1 MATRSAA
8 QRRPRPTSNA
18 LKSRTRFG
26 EPDWTIFGQNPKER
40 RCQNISVPAAASLE
54 VIGFI
59 HASNTSG
66 REKKNFCFGQ
76 HAAIIFPRAR
86 IFRAITAR
94 DGEASQQRESTPPS
108 RLSLVLN
115 ILRKTFSY
123 KCPVGSPAFTGRI
136 PSTLGFRNCNCSEG
150 K

>member
-26 EPDWTIFGQNPKER
+26 EPDWTIFG
-40 RCQNISVPAAASLE
+40 VPTAASLE

-66 REKKNFCFGQ
+66 REKKNFCLGQ

-94 DGEASQQRESTPPS
+94 DGEASQQRESPPPPS

-136 PSTLGFRNCNCSEG
+136 PSTQGFRNCNFSEG